1 MKRVYKSKIIHYAP
15 GAIILLFSMVSL
27 YCAADLIEAR
37 RDITLELSQLGQNNT
52 QRVIWDQFQV
62 QESWMYWSVFALGF
76 LGFMLSVLNANKM
89 QRLEEL
95 NLERKET
102 LALLENRMAAL
113 EVARDGIFIMDADD
127 ALVFMN
133 QSFCDIAGISEV
145 ARDRLLR
152 KSWPDIFSR
161 SDYEI
166 IEEDILPELFE
177 DGFWVGDFKL
187 YRDDGASVHTEMSL
201 TRLPDGGLIGTVQ
214 DSSYKKQAEEEKRQL
229 EDQFYQAQKMEA
241 VGRLAGGI
249 AHDFNNI
256 LAAMNGYAEFLIDD
270 LDEKSEQ
277 KEFAEKILQAGL
289 QARELVDQMLAFS
302 RRSDST
308 KDTLDIVKSVRE
320 TLSMITATMPKTI
333 ILDSEIGVDHA
344 VIQGNQTQIS
354 QLVMNLCVN
363 GVDAIEGDHGEL
375 AVFLE
380 KADMDVLQVLG
391 AVEDFLPEPSE
402 TPAIKLEDLE
412 AGRCRLMLGH
422 VSRNNEYIKLS
433 IRDTGSGMSRVIM
446 EHIFEPFFT
455 TKPVDEGTGLGLSTV
470 HGVLVSHRGF
480 LMIDSMI
487 GKGTV
492 FDLYF
497 PLDEDASQITVSS
510 EESEKPYQSS
520 GGKGNILLVEDQE
533 SVRGMVVKM
542 IERIGYNVSC
552 AESGLE
558 GLDMVR
564 ENPNGYDLIITD
576 QNMPRMTGLEMI
588 HQIHE
593 DLPDIPFILLSG
605 YSEEKMQKIIEGHP
619 AVKQVMRKPAS
630 KDDVVNKIQAVLH
643 KNKATEDAS

>member
-1 MKRVYKSKIIHYAP
+1 MKRVYKRKIVHFLP
-15 GAIILLFSMVSL
+15 GAVILLFSMVSL
-27 YCAADLIEAR
+27 YCAAGLIEAR
-37 RDITLELSQLGQNNT
+37 RDITLELSQLGQNKT
-52 QRVIWDQFQV
+52 QRVMWDQFQV
-62 QESWMYWSVFALGF
+62 QESWMYWSVFALGL

-133 QSFCDIAGISEV
+133 QSFCDIAGISQI
-145 ARDRLLR
+145 ARERLLR
-152 KSWPDIFSR
+152 KSWSDIFSR

-177 DGFWVGDFKL
+177 DGFWVGDFQL

-270 LDEKSEQ
+270 LEEQSEQ

-308 KDTLDIVKSVRE
+308 KETLDIVKSVRE

-333 ILDSEIGVDHA
+333 ILDSEISLDHA
-344 VIQGNQTQIS
+344 VIRGNQTQIS

-363 GVDAIEGDHGEL
+363 GMDAIESAHGEL

-380 KADMDVLQVLG
+380 KADPNALQVLG

-433 IRDTGSGMSRVIM
+433 IRDTGTGMSRVIM

-455 TKPVDEGTGLGLSTV
+455 TKPVDEGTGLGLATV

-497 PLDEDASQITVSS
+497 PLDEDAQHSAQTSKK
-510 EESEKPYQSS
+510 SEKVQDLSE
-520 GGKGNILLVEDQE
+520 GKGNILLVEDQD
-533 SVRGMVVKM
+533 SVRTMVVKM

-552 AESGLE
+552 AESGLK

-564 ENPNGYDLIITD
+564 ENPNGYDLVITD

-588 HQIHE
+588 NQIHE

-605 YSEEKMQKIIEGHP
+605 YSEEKMLEMIEGHP
-619 AVKQVMRKPAS
+619 AVKEVMRKPAS
-630 KDDVVNKIQAVLH
+630 KDDVLNKIQAVLQ
-643 KNKATEDAS
+643 KTEAMEDVS